1 MVARQVA
8 RWLAPLAL
16 AATVVAI
23 YVLVHDTLVK
33 NTRHSTPPPHL
44 TLTTTHTTATGSH
57 PAPPPSRTYVVKSG
71 DTLSGI
77 AAHVHTSL
85 STLESL
91 NPNVNAGA
99 LQTGQHLRLPA
110 G

>member
-1 MVARQVA
+1 MVARKVA

-23 YVLVHDTLVK
+23 YVLVHGTLSK
-33 NTRHSTPPPHL
+33 DKRHITAPSHL
-44 TLTTTHTTATGSH
+44 TLTTHTTSTSAH
-57 PAPPPSRTYVVKSG
+57 HVPPPPRSYVVKSG

-77 AAHVHTSL
+77 AGHFHTPL

-91 NPNVNAGA
+91 NPSVNPGA
-99 LQTGQHLRLPA
+99 LQTGQRLRLPA